1 MRILCVDPDPRGLAD
16 LRSHMARLAPAAAVV
31 CCRTPAEAVRAAEGG
46 HCDVL
51 LTEIDLE
58 SPRADGFLLAGQ
70 IAAMHPRVNIIFVS
84 DRMDD
89 ATALRALEL
98 HASGFVQKPCEPQK
112 LAEELNNL
120 RYQTM

>member
-51 LTEIDLE
+51 LTEINLE
-58 SPRADGFLLAGQ
+58 SPQTDGFLLARQ
-70 IAAMHPRVNIIFVS
+70 IAAIHPRVNIIFVS
-84 DRMDD
+84 EHMDD
-89 ATALRALEL
+89 ALALRALEL
-98 HASGFVQKPCEPQK
+98 HASGYVRKPCEPQRLK
-112 LAEELNNL
+112 EELNNL
-120 RYQTM
+120 RYQAG